1 MLSANRFAL
10 KEWAVVVKAMTAGRQ
25 LLLLRKGGI
34 EDDGGQF
41 RLEHSE
47 FFLYPTF
54 EHQHRKFVRP
64 EFLADFDQAIREQP
78 ENEDII
84 VSGYATVTDCMIVD
98 DVAKLRRLARFHV
111 WNDEYVQ
118 MRFSYKPEF
127 PLYALL
133 LRTFKIPP
141 VQAPFRAEYRGCR
154 SWVELHRELSTAG
167 AAPALTDAEF
177 KRHQQAM
184 MERLGPLGLSSTP
197 SAQSPV

>member
-10 KEWAVVVKAMTAGRQ
+10 KEWAVVVKAMTAGRRLV
-25 LLLLRKGGI
+25 LLCKGGT

-41 RLEHSE
+41 RFEHSE

-78 ENEDII
+78 ENEDIM
-84 VSGYATVTDCMIVD
+84 VSGYATVTNRMIVD

-111 WNDEYVQ
+111 WRDEYVQ
-118 MRFSYKPEF
+118 MRFSYKPGF

-141 VQAPFRAEYRGCR
+141 VLVPFRAEYRGCR
-154 SWVELHRELSTAG
+154 SWVELHRELPTAE

-184 MERLGPLGLSSTP
+184 MKRLRPLGLSSTP